1 MVDLQG
7 NLKLFISLVIVI
19 PVAVAM
25 IGGGVFAPGIAGSA
39 AVEPVTGEP
48 VTVDIG
54 PGQQATVTFTARQR
68 TNDGFVLPTVAVSKR
83 SQSSYEIT
91 MDDEE
96 VYGPASIPPTDI
108 DDLGVCFVPAYEFE
122 QELEVQ
128 VANLS
133 DTEREYHVQPIGY
146 ERRSNGGA

>member
-1 MVDLQG
+1 MTDVVPAPSAED
-7 NLKLFISLVIVI
+7 I
-19 PVAVAM
+19 PVN
-25 IGGGVFAPGIAGSA
+25 
-39 AVEPVTGEP
+39 EPVS
-48 VTVDIG
+48 VDIG
-54 PGQQATVTFTARQR
+54 PDQQATVTFTARQR
-68 TNDGFVLPTVAVSKR
+68 TNNGFVLPIVAVSKR

-91 MDDEE
+91 MDEEE

-146 ERRSNGGA
+146 ERRGNGGA

>member
-1 MVDLQG
+1 MTDVVPAPSAED
-7 NLKLFISLVIVI
+7 I
-19 PVAVAM
+19 PVN
-25 IGGGVFAPGIAGSA
+25 
-39 AVEPVTGEP
+39 EPAS
-48 VTVDIG
+48 VDIG

-83 SQSSYEIT
+83 SQSTYEIT
-91 MDDEE
+91 MDEEE

-146 ERRSNGGA
+146 ERRGNGGA